1 MYSYI
6 RRVQR
11 VTLEQFAE
19 APVGKYV
26 AGPYVAHFCA
36 TPRLWGFVC
45 WGRPAIAD
53 ARALGQ
59 SLVLELAPP
68 AEPHVSIIDARRL
81 DFADPLVFRAGESYL
96 HQHAAQLSKWVTK
109 LAVVRSPGVVGAVMA
124 GAYTVVPRPYPVE
137 IFDAP
142 EPAFDWLAC
151 GMSRTDGTR
160 LLDSIYGDATG
171 MPHDI
176 ATLRAVLEAKLDGIT
191 IARAAKKLGLSQRS
205 LQRKLA
211 DAGTTFKH
219 ELAEAR
225 VRVAKRLLVDTDTS
239 LTEIAFE
246 VGCTSLQSFSA
257 LFRRYSGEPPSTFR
271 ERARVTPGSG

>member
-1 MYSYI
+1 
-6 RRVQR
+6 VQR
-11 VTLEQFAE
+11 ATLEQFAE
-19 APVGKYV
+19 APVGRYV
-26 AGPYVAHFCA
+26 AGPNVAHFCA

-45 WGRPAIAD
+45 WGRPSIAD
-53 ARALGQ
+53 ARELGR

-81 DFADPLVFRAGESYL
+81 DFADPLVFRAGEAYL
-96 HQHAAQLSKWVTK
+96 NHHAAELSKWVRK

-124 GAYTVVPRPYPVE
+124 GAYTVVTRPYPVE
-137 IFDAP
+137 VFEAA
-142 EPAFDWLAC
+142 EPAFEWLAC
-151 GMSRTDGTR
+151 GMAPVAGAQ
-160 LLDSIYGDATG
+160 LLEAIYGDATG

-176 ATLRAVLEAKLDGIT
+176 ATLRAVLEAQLDGIT
-191 IARAAKKLGLSQRS
+191 IARAAKKLGVSQRS

-225 VRVAKRLLVDTDTS
+225 IRVAKRLLAESDTS

-271 ERARVTPGSG
+271 ERARASAVSGSTTR

>member
-1 MYSYI
+1 M
-6 RRVQR
+6 QR

-19 APVGKYV
+19 APVGKFV
-26 AGPYVAHFCA
+26 AGPCVAHFCA
-36 TPRLWGFVC
+36 SSRLWGFVC
-45 WGRPAIAD
+45 WGRPSIAD
-53 ARALGQ
+53 ARSLGQ

-68 AEPHVSIIDARRL
+68 AEPHMSIIDARRL
-81 DFADPLVFRAGESYL
+81 ELADPLVFRAGETYL
-96 HQHAAQLSKWVTK
+96 NNHAAALSKWVTK

-124 GAYTVVPRPYPVE
+124 GAYTVVTRPYPVE

-142 EPAFDWLAC
+142 ESAFDWLAC
-151 GMSRTDGTR
+151 GVSRADGTR
-160 LLDSIYGDATG
+160 LLESIYGAATG
-171 MPHDI
+171 VPHEL
-176 ATLRAVLEAKLDGIT
+176 ATLRAVLEAKLERIT

-225 VRVAKRLLVDTDTS
+225 VRIAKRLLVDSDTS

-271 ERARVTPGSG
+271 ERARVPRESR